1 MGNVAANFSS
11 PTSVPMREIVTSLAG
26 GVARAVVHLLRAW
39 GTGKVAGG
47 LGEYNLSNRLP

>member
-11 PTSVPMREIVTSLAG
+11 PTSVPMRETVTSLAG
-26 GVARAVVHLLRAW
+26 GARAVVRLLRAW